1 MKYVCI
7 SDSPHWFFTGEGDSE
22 QELFNPNKYGE
33 ERLFFIKNEI
43 YSVTEDES
51 SYNIKGL
58 FNTTSYKRKDKN
70 DKYPYA
76 TPENVIFI
84 SQYLD
89 LKIRKIISPQ
99 YTVSIKNRDWWI
111 YSIKTYLVS
120 LNKCREERINK
131 ILE

>member
-43 YSVTEDES
+43 YYVTEDES
-51 SYNIKGL
+51 SYNINGL
-58 FNTTSYKRKDKN
+58 FSSTSYKRSDGITYGCVIKEK
-70 DKYPYA
+70 
-76 TPENVIFI
+76 VIFTTE
-84 SQYLD
+84 YLY
-89 LKIRKIISPQ
+89 LNIEKEISPQ

-111 YSIKTYLVS
+111 YSIKTYLMS
-120 LNKCREERINK
+120 LNKWREERINK